1 MKPEDRQLAKV
12 RKRFKAMAMAVGMA
26 MEPMDPDMWS
36 TLPQGLLELIFARL
50 PLHCIVQLRTL
61 SKQWHANIT
70 LPAFQHAYRE
80 TGNSQRFAVV
90 MDSERAKPKKVWAYD
105 VMERRW
111 NGLPLQYLPFTYLVA
126 AGGGLLC
133 FVKFNRRL
141 LGRVIVCNPLTHE
154 WRELP
159 PPHEVKVM
167 PRVFHIMVDSELKQ
181 YSIFCIENLTA
192 DEPRHVHVYS
202 SKSNTWSRCLGT
214 PQGTDVGRYILVD
227 CSRGFVHTCDLWPGA
242 SSTVPLPPEFGENT
256 IAQEQGFFPATAGDN
271 QGRLFL
277 LRMDAG
283 RLWELQ
289 TGTLKWKEFCRVPRA
304 DDLEGYFFC
313 VFACGN
319 VILLLGERRDLF
331 YGATYDEEG
340 DELKIVDRDDNY
352 LMLMCDMST
361 KQWSDVTDSRVEP
374 GCLSRFIFELKFDA
388 TP

>member
-1 MKPEDRQLAKV
+1 M
-12 RKRFKAMAMAVGMA
+12 
-26 MEPMDPDMWS
+26 
-36 TLPQGLLELIFARL
+36 
-50 PLHCIVQLRTL
+50 
-61 SKQWHANIT
+61 
-70 LPAFQHAYRE
+70 
-80 TGNSQRFAVV
+80 
-90 MDSERAKPKKVWAYD
+90 
-105 VMERRW
+105 
-111 NGLPLQYLPFTYLVA
+111 
-126 AGGGLLC
+126 
-133 FVKFNRRL
+133 
-141 LGRVIVCNPLTHE
+141 
-154 WRELP
+154 
-159 PPHEVKVM
+159 
-167 PRVFHIMVDSELKQ
+167 
-181 YSIFCIENLTA
+181 
-192 DEPRHVHVYS
+192 
-202 SKSNTWSRCLGT
+202 
-214 PQGTDVGRYILVD
+214 D